1 MLAGKRREDPE
12 NEWSDLCLLAR
23 DMTAEIQAKL
33 LFFIFVD
40 RDQSTEL

>member
-12 NEWSDLCLLAR
+12 NESSGFCLLAR
-23 DMTAEIQAKL
+23 DMTAEIQVKL